1 MCNYITMRQ
10 KLSKT
15 ARAAKLARDKKAA
28 MTAKRKARKA
38 QNQRIGQK
46 SNSDIHHGKNGSV
59 RRVSIKKNRG
69 NVGKGTRKEGK
80 KR

>member
-1 MCNYITMRQ
+1 MKQ

-46 SNSDIHHGKNGSV
+46 SNSDIHHGKGGSV
-59 RRVSIKKNRG
+59 RRVSIKANRG
-69 NVGKGTRKEGK
+69 NFGKGTKKEGK
-80 KR
+80 RK